1 MFHAKKKRKKNDP
14 STNKILSNIKICI
27 DMHADERL
35 SHDLWWADDARKE
48 HREEDPVVMQAD
60 AVEKTGVLVG
70 PVFVFIYW

>member
-1 MFHAKKKRKKNDP
+1 
-14 STNKILSNIKICI
+14 
-27 DMHADERL
+27 MHADERL